1 METQISKFKLYATLF
16 ALGVAGG
23 SIFIIPYIKFVFYDL
38 QLQVTGMTNTQS
50 ALLMTVFSVASLVFD
65 VPCGMICDKIN
76 SKKGLIFALL
86 ATTAVT
92 LLYAFASTH
101 YVVSLLIWV
110 ILAFLTMGIY
120 WPIFSKVLNIIG
132 NKTGTAGRS
141 GSSFGWYY
149 AFNGISAAVL
159 EALALWV
166 STRFEDP
173 VMSFRMA
180 ILVAAGSTILATV
193 LIIFLFDSELTA
205 PEAVLAETEKK
216 HSGIELNQLTEVLRN
231 PSVWMM
237 MIICMIAYCMYSMMS
252 YFTPF
257 LTAVV
262 GVSPEASGVFA
273 IIRTYIFLILAL
285 VGGLI
290 ADKVFKGTTKWIML
304 VFFVTAVIIG
314 GLFIMPHNA
323 NVMLISI
330 YTLIPAAL
338 VQMSYPIKYSVIG
351 EIGVKQHLLGTA
363 TGLAALAGA
372 LPDLVLGPFI
382 GSMLDTR
389 GNDAYYILFGIL
401 IVLLLT
407 GCFCCWRIVRKQKA
421 AKLA

>member
-1 METQISKFKLYATLF
+1 
-16 ALGVAGG
+16 
-23 SIFIIPYIKFVFYDL
+23 
-38 QLQVTGMTNTQS
+38 MTNTQS

-65 VPCGMICDKIN
+65 VPCGMICDKID
-76 SKKGLIFALL
+76 SKKGLVFALL

-101 YVVSLLIWV
+101 YVVSLLIWI

-205 PEAVLAETEKK
+205 PEAVQAETEKK

>member
-1 METQISKFKLYATLF
+1 
-16 ALGVAGG
+16 
-23 SIFIIPYIKFVFYDL
+23 
-38 QLQVTGMTNTQS
+38 
-50 ALLMTVFSVASLVFD
+50 
-65 VPCGMICDKIN
+65 
-76 SKKGLIFALL
+76 
-86 ATTAVT
+86 
-92 LLYAFASTH
+92 
-101 YVVSLLIWV
+101 
-110 ILAFLTMGIY
+110 
-120 WPIFSKVLNIIG
+120 
-132 NKTGTAGRS
+132 
-141 GSSFGWYY
+141 
-149 AFNGISAAVL
+149 
-159 EALALWV
+159 
-166 STRFEDP
+166 
-173 VMSFRMA
+173 MA